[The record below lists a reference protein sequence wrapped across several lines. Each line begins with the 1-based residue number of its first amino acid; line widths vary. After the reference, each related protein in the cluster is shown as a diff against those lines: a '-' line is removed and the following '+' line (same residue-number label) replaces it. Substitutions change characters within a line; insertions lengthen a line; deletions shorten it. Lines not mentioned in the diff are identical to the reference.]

1 MKKIKIMNIIN
12 GPIWVLY
19 LVWETYLLATYMCT
33 MHNNPDANLS
43 LNADAAFIN
52 WVINLVFFVDL
63 AANAVINIIKGRKAR
78 EK

>member
-19 LVWETYLLATYMCT
+19 LVWETYLLVTYMCA

-43 LNADAAFIN
+43 LNADASFIN
-52 WVINLVFFVDL
+52 WCINLVFIIDL
-63 AANAVINIIKGRKAR
+63 AVNAAINIVKARKAR